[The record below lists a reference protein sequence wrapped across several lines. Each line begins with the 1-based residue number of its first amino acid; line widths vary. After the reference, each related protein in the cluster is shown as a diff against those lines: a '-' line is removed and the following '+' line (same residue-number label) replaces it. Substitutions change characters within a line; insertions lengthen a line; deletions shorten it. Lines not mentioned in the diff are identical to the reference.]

1 MKRNYL
7 CALCSLLLFIGCS
20 DDDNSA
26 GPNEAVTK
34 AFNEKYPT
42 ASQISWE
49 NKNSYA
55 TADFVYNQQKCSAWF
70 NQQGQWYM
78 TETELD
84 NIALLP
90 ETVRAAFSASE
101 YANWITD
108 DIDRL
113 DRLDAETIYVIE
125 VKKDN
130 RETDLYYSTDG
141 VLIKAIQDNNDD
153 DYENYLPSPEALPAA
168 ISTFITTKYPDARI
182 VEVEKKNGIT
192 EVEIIHEKR
201 GKEVRFNIENTWLDT
216 HYDVFQNEVEHTV
229 TEALSHSEYAGYAI
243 DEIEKYETSS
253 EYYYLFELEQ
263 GNLEVNIKI
272 DQNGNLSLIK

>member
-20 DDDNSA
+20 DDDNSVV
-26 GPNEAVTK
+26 PNEAVTK
-34 AFNEKYPT
+34 AFNEKYPS
-42 ASQISWE
+42 ASQIRWE

-90 ETVRAAFSASE
+90 ETVRAAFSSSE
-101 YANWITD
+101 YANWTTD

-113 DRLDAETIYVIE
+113 ERLNVETIYVIE

-130 RETDLYYSTDG
+130 RETDLYYSADG
-141 VLIKAIQDNNDD
+141 ILIKAIQDDYND
-153 DYENYLPSPEALPAA
+153 DYEDYLPSPEILPAA
-168 ISTFITTKYPDARI
+168 ISTFITTKYPSARI
-182 VEVEKKNGIT
+182 VEVEIKNGIT
-192 EVEIIHEKR
+192 EVDIIHEKR
-201 GKEVRFNIENTWLDT
+201 GKEVRFNIENSWIDT
-216 HYDVFQNEVEHTV
+216 HYNVSKNEIEQTV
-229 TEALSHSEYAGYAI
+229 TEALSQSEYAGYYI
-243 DEIEKYETSS
+243 DEIEKYETTSDH
-253 EYYYLFELEQ
+253 YYLFELER
-263 GNLEVNIKI
+263 GNLEVTIKI